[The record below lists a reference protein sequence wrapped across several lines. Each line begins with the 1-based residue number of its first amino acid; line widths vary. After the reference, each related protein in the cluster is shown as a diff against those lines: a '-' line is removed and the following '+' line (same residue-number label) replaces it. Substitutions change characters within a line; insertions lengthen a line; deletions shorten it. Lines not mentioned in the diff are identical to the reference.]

1 MRKLV
6 RLFFECFRISLF
18 VVGGGYAIISV
29 ADEVFARL
37 KWTEEG
43 EVLGQLPVF
52 QMVPG
57 LIAGNTAIYVG
68 NKVAGPLGAAV
79 ALLGVMLPSLAIF
92 LAVSVGYEAIPL
104 DNPWLESAF
113 VGLRAALT
121 GIIAAVI
128 WKGWDKGVKGP
139 FGYAM
144 VFFCAVAIALRLAN
158 PALVL
163 VGAALCG
170 LGVYGMARRFNSTAL
185 PVIAMLF
192 LKYGAAAFGGGYV
205 LVPFYMADFVGPA
218 APYLQMAADEFA
230 NVMALTQMTPG
241 PIAINCA
248 TFFGYRLGG
257 IGGAGVATAALLVP
271 SYFLLLGVLRALE
284 RFKTSKTVAGIMFGL
299 RPATFGM
306 MICALISFAKFSVL
320 GYNTTSILIF
330 LSVFVLTIRRKM
342 SAMTLI
348 FVSAVLATVAR
359 ADDVTLEKYP
369 DADAV
374 VLEQREYSRYNPD
387 GTFSA
392 TDEIWIKVLTEKGR
406 RDESVLNLSYSK
418 RYGTARVDFVGVIG
432 TNGVE
437 RAIDFANTTKDVSD
451 NSSMAENIYDSMAR
465 KLTCTVPEVKLNE
478 TVHYKYTRTVDQ
490 SRIENQYASSS
501 VMEWEC
507 PILKSSVVLDA
518 PKERPLKKIAI
529 RHPLKDHLS
538 FRQEE
543 KDGRILYI
551 WESNYPTEQVFPD
564 PDMPPLYTQV
574 ENIRYSTA
582 ENWEEISRWYWEVSA
597 PHLAKTNAAISN
609 KVDEI
614 GHDIS
619 KIYKWV
625 AQEIR
630 YMGLTMED
638 KSPGYAPHD
647 VDITFN
653 HRYGVCRDKAALL
666 VAMLRIAGFDAY
678 PVLIHNGA
686 KQDPDVPMPYFNHAI
701 VSVKKDGEI
710 ILMDPTDESSRDLMP
725 SYLSDKSYI
734 IATPEGDPLRTS
746 PIVSPKENS
755 LVIDSNGTLE
765 ASGAI
770 LLKMALHFNGIN
782 DNSFRSSLV
791 RKSLAGQR
799 SLFQSF
805 VRARYA
811 GAELLKLD
819 ISPSDLQDTT
829 VPLQVNM
836 VVRLPDMLLSGKTRD
851 ELTPPMFSMSLGVVN
866 WLLSGKTSLDKRR
879 FPLVLDTTASIEEHI
894 SLQLSGV
901 VGETAKLPADINIAE
916 PYAFSRAFRIEGD
929 TLKADT
935 IVSIGK
941 IEFSPDEYQ
950 AIREE
955 EKRIEISHRDRLLFD
970 KDVTH
975 DANVRYLYVA
985 EETGFTGDRSW
996 VVTNTCVKEILTYD
1010 GKKSSSELKFYYNPT
1025 WSTTMVL
1032 SACVSNR
1039 NGTVSWLNQH
1049 KEINIMDV
1057 TWAGEAPRY
1066 PASKTMV
1073 VNLPSV
1079 EVGSVISYTTVTTVK
1094 DAPVEF
1100 YGDWYF
1106 DTYDPI
1112 DELYVRCGDWER
1124 REFRPRRLAREN
1136 MLPNAAEWR
1145 DHVIISSN
1153 SFSRQCA
1160 VLKPAI
1166 TIEPYSFPE
1175 AGTTIEEIRNWM
1187 VKNVRVIGPGLY
1199 EVPLEF
1205 QLTPAATV
1213 ISERYGNRLD
1223 YMRTLAAV
1231 LKGAGYEAEVVFATI
1246 DSGVSRECKERN
1258 MYYYPDVAAFDA
1270 PIVRVGTLRTP
1281 GWKRILSLGLAEKQY
1296 EYTYIGL
1303 ENQYTPIGTTN
1314 YDYSHY
1320 FNPADDTFNLIMG
1333 DAKLAG
1339 STHSSVV
1346 MSVNADGS
1354 VDMQVEGLTSG
1365 LGVGAFRQKYAEMLP
1380 EDRSR
1385 HFQTLISRISSSAE
1399 PVGDFV
1405 TDTESYPARLNYRCR
1420 IPDFAMV
1427 KDGTITVS
1435 IPDFYTQLF
1444 PLSSGS
1450 SRQSPI
1456 GIPAQGRD
1464 TVVYTV
1470 EFPEGY
1476 TLVERLPEA
1485 YAFSDPATGTG
1496 KWLENFVS
1504 TKMEDG
1510 KLKVYV
1516 WREQWDHI
1524 ATMLG
1529 KDYFGL
1535 LKDWNRISSSRANRT
1550 ISVRKSE

>member
-1 MRKLV
+1 
-6 RLFFECFRISLF
+6 
-18 VVGGGYAIISV
+18 
-29 ADEVFARL
+29 
-37 KWTEEG
+37 
-43 EVLGQLPVF
+43 
-52 QMVPG
+52 
-57 LIAGNTAIYVG
+57 
-68 NKVAGPLGAAV
+68 
-79 ALLGVMLPSLAIF
+79 
-92 LAVSVGYEAIPL
+92 
-104 DNPWLESAF
+104 
-113 VGLRAALT
+113 
-121 GIIAAVI
+121 
-128 WKGWDKGVKGP
+128 
-139 FGYAM
+139 
-144 VFFCAVAIALRLAN
+144 
-158 PALVL
+158 
-163 VGAALCG
+163 
-170 LGVYGMARRFNSTAL
+170 
-185 PVIAMLF
+185 
-192 LKYGAAAFGGGYV
+192 
-205 LVPFYMADFVGPA
+205 
-218 APYLQMAADEFA
+218 
-230 NVMALTQMTPG
+230 
-241 PIAINCA
+241 
-248 TFFGYRLGG
+248 
-257 IGGAGVATAALLVP
+257 
-271 SYFLLLGVLRALE
+271 
-284 RFKTSKTVAGIMFGL
+284 
-299 RPATFGM
+299 
-306 MICALISFAKFSVL
+306 
-320 GYNTTSILIF
+320 
-330 LSVFVLTIRRKM
+330 
-342 SAMTLI
+342 
-348 FVSAVLATVAR
+348 
-359 ADDVTLEKYP
+359 
-369 DADAV
+369 
-374 VLEQREYSRYNPD
+374 
-387 GTFSA
+387 
-392 TDEIWIKVLTEKGR
+392 
-406 RDESVLNLSYSK
+406 
-418 RYGTARVDFVGVIG
+418 
-432 TNGVE
+432 
-437 RAIDFANTTKDVSD
+437 
-451 NSSMAENIYDSMAR
+451 
-465 KLTCTVPEVKLNE
+465 
-478 TVHYKYTRTVDQ
+478 
-490 SRIENQYASSS
+490 
-501 VMEWEC
+501 
-507 PILKSSVVLDA
+507 
-518 PKERPLKKIAI
+518 
-529 RHPLKDHLS
+529 
-538 FRQEE
+538 
-543 KDGRILYI
+543 
-551 WESNYPTEQVFPD
+551 
-564 PDMPPLYTQV
+564 
-574 ENIRYSTA
+574 
-582 ENWEEISRWYWEVSA
+582 
-597 PHLAKTNAAISN
+597 
-609 KVDEI
+609 
-614 GHDIS
+614 
-619 KIYKWV
+619 
-625 AQEIR
+625 
-630 YMGLTMED
+630 
-638 KSPGYAPHD
+638 
-647 VDITFN
+647 
-653 HRYGVCRDKAALL
+653 
-666 VAMLRIAGFDAY
+666 
-678 PVLIHNGA
+678 
-686 KQDPDVPMPYFNHAI
+686 
-701 VSVKKDGEI
+701 
-710 ILMDPTDESSRDLMP
+710 
-725 SYLSDKSYI
+725 
-734 IATPEGDPLRTS
+734 
-746 PIVSPKENS
+746 
-755 LVIDSNGTLE
+755 
-765 ASGAI
+765 
-770 LLKMALHFNGIN
+770 
-782 DNSFRSSLV
+782 
-791 RKSLAGQR
+791 
-799 SLFQSF
+799 
-805 VRARYA
+805 
-811 GAELLKLD
+811 
-819 ISPSDLQDTT
+819 
-829 VPLQVNM
+829 
-836 VVRLPDMLLSGKTRD
+836 
-851 ELTPPMFSMSLGVVN
+851 
-866 WLLSGKTSLDKRR
+866 
-879 FPLVLDTTASIEEHI
+879 
-894 SLQLSGV
+894 
-901 VGETAKLPADINIAE
+901 
-916 PYAFSRAFRIEGD
+916 
-929 TLKADT
+929 
-935 IVSIGK
+935 
-941 IEFSPDEYQ
+941 
-950 AIREE
+950 
-955 EKRIEISHRDRLLFD
+955 
-970 KDVTH
+970 
-975 DANVRYLYVA
+975 
-985 EETGFTGDRSW
+985 
-996 VVTNTCVKEILTYD
+996 
-1010 GKKSSSELKFYYNPT
+1010 
-1025 WSTTMVL
+1025 MVL